1 MAKKKSQGRSADVIC
16 AWCKKKM
23 GKTRTPSGKPSHSIC
38 KRCMKIYFPPA
49 ARNLRPN
56 PNLHSVMRARKDA
69 IDEAMEFQSNFE
81 DKGNNMSDWARRDL
95 LKDAMDAAGKMV
107 NARKYVNLNQFSMAE
122 TIYESVRTILSRL
135 GERMD
140 GGY

>member
-1 MAKKKSQGRSADVIC
+1 
-16 AWCKKKM
+16 
-23 GKTRTPSGKPSHSIC
+23 
-38 KRCMKIYFPPA
+38 
-49 ARNLRPN
+49 
-56 PNLHSVMRARKDA
+56 MRARKDA